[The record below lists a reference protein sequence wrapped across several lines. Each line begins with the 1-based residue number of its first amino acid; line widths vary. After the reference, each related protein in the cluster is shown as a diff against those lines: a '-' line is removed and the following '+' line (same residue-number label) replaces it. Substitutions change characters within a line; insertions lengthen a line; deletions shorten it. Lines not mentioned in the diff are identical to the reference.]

1 MKNLIKFFFY
11 VLTVFS
17 FLFMTS
23 NKVIGPLCM
32 RHIVALCLFIYSCFY
47 IKKFRFD
54 RIETL
59 FFAYLFVYIICNIVN
74 GEFFLTTFF
83 TNFLSYHFSSIV
95 LILSI
100 PIIVKSKRDLNL
112 FVGAIAISYFSNC
125 ILTIGQFFS
134 FPPSWEIGQMV
145 NDGLTR
151 ELENNADIF
160 EYDGGLLGR
169 TITAGFTGFV
179 VTNGYF
185 TTCYLPIAHQVLKAH
200 SKYVFFPIL
209 IIVALAVTFIN
220 QERAAMLLVLLYFLF
235 YVFMYYKPSKLFL
248 LFGGLLL
255 LFFYCQDAIF
265 NSMEMGRL
273 MEFSDSTRGKLWR
286 DFRQFLYT
294 DQLYFGGLDNYISV
308 YKVNQHN
315 CLLAAWTIG
324 GIFTFL
330 SFCVLYFYALYE
342 LARMLFNW
350 DFIKSNIIFFSLAT
364 SCGLYLLYSLTHS
377 SGLQNDGVM
386 FWLPYTLLLVYK
398 KLYNIPNEMT
408 R

>member
-1 MKNLIKFFFY
+1 M
-11 VLTVFS
+11 
-17 FLFMTS
+17 
-23 NKVIGPLCM
+23 
-32 RHIVALCLFIYSCFY
+32 
-47 IKKFRFD
+47 
-54 RIETL
+54 
-59 FFAYLFVYIICNIVN
+59 
-74 GEFFLTTFF
+74 
-83 TNFLSYHFSSIV
+83 
-95 LILSI
+95 
-100 PIIVKSKRDLNL
+100 
-112 FVGAIAISYFSNC
+112 GAITISYLLNC

-134 FPPSWEIGQMV
+134 FPPSWEIGQMA
-145 NDGLTR
+145 NEGLTR

-160 EYDGGLLGR
+160 EYDEGLLGR

-185 TTCYLPIAHQVLKAH
+185 TTCYLSIAHQVSKVH
-200 SKYVFFPIL
+200 SKYVLFPITT
-209 IIVALAVTFIN
+209 IVAMAVTYMN

-273 MEFSDSTRGKLWR
+273 MEFSDSTRGKLWM
-286 DFRQFLYT
+286 DFKQFLST
-294 DQLYFGGLDNYISV
+294 DQLYFGGLYNYISV
-308 YKVNQHN
+308 YEVNQHN
-315 CLLAAWTIG
+315 CLLAAWTMG

-330 SFCVLYFYALYE
+330 SFCLLYFSALQE
-342 LARMLFNW
+342 LTCLVINRNFAKTNL
-350 DFIKSNIIFFSLAT
+350 IAFSLAT
-364 SCGLYLLYSLTHS
+364 SCVLYLLYSLTHS